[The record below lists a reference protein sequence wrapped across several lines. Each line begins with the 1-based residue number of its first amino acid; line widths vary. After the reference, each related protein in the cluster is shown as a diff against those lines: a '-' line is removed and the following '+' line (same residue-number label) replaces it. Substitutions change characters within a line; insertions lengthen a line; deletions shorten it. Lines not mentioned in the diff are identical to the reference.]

1 MEHRHLQRNIYIYM
15 YTCNIINPFIRE
27 QETLFLYCI
36 KQLYSV
42 HTDFPDLSKMSVS
55 HFSPS
60 SFA

>member
-1 MEHRHLQRNIYIYM
+1 M